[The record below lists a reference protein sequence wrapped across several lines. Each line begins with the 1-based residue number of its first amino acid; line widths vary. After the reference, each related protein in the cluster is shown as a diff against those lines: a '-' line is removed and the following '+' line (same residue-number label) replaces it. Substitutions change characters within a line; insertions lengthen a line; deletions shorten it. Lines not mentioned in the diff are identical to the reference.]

1 MSVRPDSDQCWHK
14 LLIMD
19 ERQRTDSRS
28 GKISHG
34 RWLLVSLGCHAV
46 LHHKKSQNLREI
58 GPSVHDGREPAN
70 GGMGMFVLTNQT
82 LCLVACARH
91 GGRAGYWLVAGKTGT
106 ECIISSVV
114 DHNLDTLAGPG
125 RLADRQAGS

>member
-34 RWLLVSLGCHAV
+34 RWLLVSLRCHAV
-46 LHHKKSQNLREI
+46 LHHKTRARICGKLAHQCMTIESQ
-58 GPSVHDGREPAN
+58 PMV
-70 GGMGMFVLTNQT
+70 
-82 LCLVACARH
+82 
-91 GGRAGYWLVAGKTGT
+91 
-106 ECIISSVV
+106 
-114 DHNLDTLAGPG
+114 
-125 RLADRQAGS
+125 

>member
-1 MSVRPDSDQCWHK
+1 MAIIDVVRPDSDQCWHK

-70 GGMGMFVLTNQT
+70 GVMGMFVLTNQT
-82 LCLVACARH
+82 VCLVACARH
-91 GGRAGYWLVAGKTGT
+91 GGRAGAGCVLQAGKTGT
-106 ECIISSVV
+106 
-114 DHNLDTLAGPG
+114 DWD
-125 RLADRQAGS
+125 

>member
-1 MSVRPDSDQCWHK
+1 M
-14 LLIMD
+14 
-19 ERQRTDSRS
+19 
-28 GKISHG
+28 
-34 RWLLVSLGCHAV
+34 
-46 LHHKKSQNLREI
+46 
-58 GPSVHDGREPAN
+58 
-70 GGMGMFVLTNQT
+70 LTNQNV
-82 LCLVACARH
+82 CLVACAVLCCAECCARH